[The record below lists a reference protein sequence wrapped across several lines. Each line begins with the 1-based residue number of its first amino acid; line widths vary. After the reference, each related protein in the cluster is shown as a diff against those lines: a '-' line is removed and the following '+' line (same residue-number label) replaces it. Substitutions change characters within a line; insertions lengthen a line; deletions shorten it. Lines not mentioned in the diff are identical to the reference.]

1 MAASNQLRGL
11 SCLNYVKGNTTLNH
25 YAFFSKSKMSVPFLV
40 TDTLDFCILNPL
52 VIGGL
57 DISLLLGG
65 NPWKC
70 DCKLAY
76 IKHLQS
82 GRMMVSIIFYV
93 VLNSFRGEYANNQNT
108 GYRFIVRG
116 HDKLLLS

>member
-1 MAASNQLRGL
+1 
-11 SCLNYVKGNTTLNH
+11 
-25 YAFFSKSKMSVPFLV
+25 MSILV
-40 TDTLDFCILNPL
+40 ADTLDFCVLNPL

-57 DISLLLGG
+57 DILLMLGG

-93 VLNSFRGEYANNQNT
+93 VLNSFRGKYANNQNT
-108 GYRFIVRG
+108 GYRFIVSG

>member
-1 MAASNQLRGL
+1 
-11 SCLNYVKGNTTLNH
+11 
-25 YAFFSKSKMSVPFLV
+25 MSILV
-40 TDTLDFCILNPL
+40 ADTLDFCVLNPL

-57 DISLLLGG
+57 DILLMLGG

-93 VLNSFRGEYANNQNT
+93 VLNSFRGEYANKNST
-108 GYRFIVRG
+108 GYRLIVRG
-116 HDKLLLS
+116 HDKLYCCRQLLVNLDG